1 MNKQQSELMRE
12 NFIKNI
18 SSISGKEVYVFGH
31 CESSLSLIDLMYEN
45 GIKAHGILDNNPQ
58 KAGIMYNGVKV
69 IKPEVVLKKDRE
81 VVVLVVSRFYEAMKK
96 QLRDLG
102 FNGDII
108 KLLNYNKFS
117 EYSLDE
123 KVIERMKKLIED
135 GKETLRMLKDKYPGS
150 FFVFCPFAALGD
162 IYLCNSY
169 LPLFQKKTEKD
180 NCIIVVPSEGCAKI
194 VELFGNRYEVMSQ
207 DKLDDAAQAAIYT
220 KDKDTFIAHH
230 DRPYVINLH
239 RALYIKK
246 ISLEQIYCCGVFG
259 LPKDTKPV
267 KPTNWRTWKNL
278 NEIQVG
284 RAVIIAPY
292 AKSVIPIKDEIWT
305 RIVRIY
311 KKRGFQVFTNT
322 APGEEPLRGTEA
334 LVAQLDEMKSI
345 VERAG
350 TFIGIRS
357 GLCDVLRT
365 ANCRKIA
372 LYPDYNYCDTK
383 WKAID
388 IYWLEEFENI
398 EVKDDVEW
406 KMIK

>member
-1 MNKQQSELMRE
+1 MNMRQSEVMKDNLKKI
-12 NFIKNI
+12 F
-18 SSISGKEVYVFGH
+18 SSISDKEVYIFGH
-31 CESSLSLIDLMYEN
+31 CEASLSLIDLLYEN
-45 GIKAHGILDNNPQ
+45 GIKPHGILDNNSQ

-69 IKPEVVLKKDRE
+69 IKPEEVLKKDGE
-81 VVVLVVSRFYEAMKK
+81 VVILVVSRFYEAMKK

-123 KVIERMKKLIED
+123 SVIERMKNQIED
-135 GKETLRMLKDKYPGS
+135 GKAILRKIKDKHPGS
-150 FFVFCPFAALGD
+150 FIVFCPFAALGD
-162 IYLCNSY
+162 VYLCNSY
-169 LPLFQKKTEKD
+169 LPLFLKNAEKGK
-180 NCIIVVPSEGCAKI
+180 CIVIVPSEGCSKV
-194 VELFGNRYEVMSQ
+194 VELFGNRCEVIVQ
-207 DKLDDAAQAAIYT
+207 EELDSAVQAAIYT

-239 RALYIKK
+239 KALYLKK
-246 ISLEQIYCCGVFG
+246 ITLEQIYCCGVFG
-259 LPKDTKPV
+259 LPQDTKPEV
-267 KPTNWRTWKNL
+267 PTNWRDWPKL
-278 NEIQVG
+278 AEIQAG
-284 RAVIIAPY
+284 KAVVIAPY

-305 RIVRIY
+305 RIVRIN

-388 IYWLEEFENI
+388 IYWLDEFENI

-406 KMIK
+406 EMIK